1 MQKEK
6 ENIRDF
12 YNKTA
17 DKFTQTRQK
26 FWPEFEYI
34 KQEIATI
41 IWHKWKIKILE
52 LWCWSWRLY
61 TYLLNFFPEEL
72 IEYKW
77 IDISEKIIKIAEQ
90 TWWNFEV
97 ADMLEFLE
105 KQDQQSFDFIV
116 AVASFQHINLYRERL
131 LIMKNIYRILDYDGK
146 VMMFNWSFSHWFFK
160 KYTLDIFKSF
170 LIGILSL
177 FTKPINDIFIP
188 WKQDNKTYYR
198 YYHIFFLFEIKKLA
212 KISSIIVQ
220 ELCYISKTWEKTV
233 SRKQARNSMLVWK
246 KDIM

>member
-1 MQKEK
+1 
-6 ENIRDF
+6 
-12 YNKTA
+12 
-17 DKFTQTRQK
+17 
-26 FWPEFEYI
+26 
-34 KQEIATI
+34 
-41 IWHKWKIKILE
+41 
-52 LWCWSWRLY
+52 
-61 TYLLNFFPEEL
+61 
-72 IEYKW
+72 
-77 IDISEKIIKIAEQ
+77 
-90 TWWNFEV
+90 
-97 ADMLEFLE
+97 MLEFLE

-220 ELCYISKTWEKTV
+220 ELCYISKT
-233 SRKQARNSMLVWK
+233 
-246 KDIM
+246 